1 MKFQEPLQALPKLA
15 PPADLTMR
23 LRVMG
28 SKEALRRRRLASA
41 EAFFAHVREVAKLWS
56 SLLMR
61 PYAVPA
67 AGGMLS
73 TVLFFSLLSPTL
85 TINRTILQDVP
96 TALSTP
102 AELQAAGG
110 ASMNL
115 GHTADIV
122 VDVTIDGQGRVV
134 AYSVPKGQGWA
145 KNPELVRR
153 VENTLLFTVFKP
165 ATLLGEKVSGRS
177 RITLRRSVMD
187 VEG

>member
-1 MKFQEPLQALPKLA
+1 MNQEPLQALPKLA
-15 PPADLTMR
+15 PPADLSMR
-23 LRVMG
+23 LRVLG

-41 EAFFAHVREVAKLWS
+41 EALFAHLRDLAKLWS

-67 AGGMLS
+67 AGGVLS
-73 TVLFFSLLSPTL
+73 TVLFFSLLSPSL
-85 TINRTILQDVP
+85 TIDRNILQDVP

-102 AELQAAGG
+102 AELEAAVS
-110 ASMNL
+110 SMPI
-115 GHTADIV
+115 GQTADIV

-134 AYSVPKGQGWA
+134 SYSAPNGESWA
-145 KNPELVRR
+145 RNPEMVRR

-165 ATLLGEKVSGRS
+165 ATLLGEKVTGRS

-187 VEG
+187 VQG